1 MSLMIFG
8 NCMSLELLEKFT
20 RHRPIFY
27 KSLPSIS
34 NKKRE
39 VTQSK
44 QSEPVENKPAIK
56 KNLEY
61 SDR

>member
-1 MSLMIFG
+1 
-8 NCMSLELLEKFT
+8 MSLELLEKFT

-27 KSLPSIS
+27 QSTPSIPNK
-34 NKKRE
+34 NKKT
-39 VTQSK
+39 TQPK
-44 QSEPVENKPAIK
+44 QAEETDNESIIK

>member
-1 MSLMIFG
+1 MSLK
-8 NCMSLELLEKFT
+8 LLEKFT

-27 KSLPSIS
+27 KSTPSIS
-34 NKKRE
+34 NKNKE
-39 VTQSK
+39 TTQPK
-44 QSEPVENKPAIK
+44 QFEETDNKAIIK

>member
-1 MSLMIFG
+1 MIFG
-8 NCMSLELLEKFT
+8 NDMSLQLLEKFT

-27 KSLPSIS
+27 KSLPSIPS
-34 NKKRE
+34 KKSE
-39 VTQSK
+39 LTQPK
-44 QSEPVENKPAIK
+44 ESEPVENKPIIK